1 MARVTVRGCP
11 PPLGVYLDGH
21 RIEEHAEAPGYAA
34 REGRLHVRFPDHG
47 SGYSVEVDP
56 SP

>member
-1 MARVTVRGCP
+1 
-11 PPLGVYLDGH
+11 VYLDGH